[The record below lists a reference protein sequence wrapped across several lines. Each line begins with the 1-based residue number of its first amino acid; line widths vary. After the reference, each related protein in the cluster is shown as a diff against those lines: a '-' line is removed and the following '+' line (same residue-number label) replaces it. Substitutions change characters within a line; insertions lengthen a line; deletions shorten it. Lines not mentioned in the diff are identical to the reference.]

1 MHKVWVYGLVVL
13 IGWQALVLLAVYSLP
28 AEITLWVALAC
39 AVVFGTALLM
49 LFHSAQKRATRSAD
63 HKVLNALN
71 ELDSVRRKANKDEMT
86 GLNSRVYMYER
97 LSECINVAVERGHS
111 CAVLLMDLDFF
122 KDINDALGH
131 QMGNQVLVAAAD
143 RLQSLVKK
151 GDLLGYVGGDEF
163 MIILPQIQDN
173 MAAEL
178 VARRILTALTEPFSL
193 EGRTLVMSA
202 SLGVSIGPQDGDDVE
217 TLIREAESALAQA
230 KSRGR
235 KGYQFFTQSMNQQAS
250 ERLQIDQQLR
260 GALERGEMNLVYQP
274 IIHSKS
280 RQLKGMEALIRWTNP
295 ELGRVQPTQFIPVAE
310 QIGFISELGNWVLRE
325 ACAQLMSW
333 QQKYERQLVMS
344 INVSPRQFHE
354 GSIVPAVKSTL
365 SRLGLKAGSLQV
377 EVTENLLI
385 NASER
390 LIADLYT
397 LKTTGVRLALDDF
410 GTGYSSLSYLQQLP
424 FDVLK
429 IDKSFVNL
437 IAIRAQEEAMVGA
450 IVNMGHSL
458 GMVVVA
464 EGVETAEQSFSL
476 DQLGVDDLQGYYF
489 SQPLSAREFEHRFLE
504 GGLQAG
510 TALDDS
516 IWDRL

>member
-1 MHKVWVYGLVVL
+1 MSSLIIL
-13 IGWQALVLLAVYSLP
+13 IGWQGLVLLAVFWLP
-28 AEITLWVALAC
+28 AELTLWVALASGLVC
-39 AVVFGTALLM
+39 GSALLM
-49 LFHSAQKRATRSAD
+49 VFYSAQKKARRSAD
-63 HKVLNALN
+63 HKVLNVLN
-71 ELDSVRRKANKDEMT
+71 ELDSVRRKANKDDLT
-86 GLNSRVYMYER
+86 GLNSRIYMYER
-97 LSECINVAVERGHS
+97 LGECITVAVDRGHS

-131 QMGNQVLVAAAD
+131 QMGNQVLVAAAN
-143 RLQSLVKK
+143 RLNSLVKK
-151 GDLLGYVGGDEF
+151 GDLLGYIGGDEF
-163 MIILPQIQDN
+163 MIILPQIHDS

-178 VARRILTALTEPFSL
+178 VARRILTALSEPFTL

-235 KGYQFFTQSMNQQAS
+235 KGYQFFTQSMNQQAT

-295 ELGRVQPTQFIPVAE
+295 ELGRVPPTLFIPVAE

-325 ACAQLMSW
+325 ACAQLKSW
-333 QQKYERQLVMS
+333 QQKYERRLVMS

-354 GSIVPAVKSTL
+354 GTIVSEVKSTL
-365 SRLGLKAGSLQV
+365 SRLGLQAGSLQV

-390 LIADLYT
+390 LIADLHT
-397 LKTTGVRLALDDF
+397 LKGSGVRLALDDF
-410 GTGYSSLSYLQQLP
+410 GTGYSSLSYLQRLP

-429 IDKSFVNL
+429 VDKSFIDF

-458 GMVVVA
+458 GMAVVA
-464 EGVETAEQSFSL
+464 EGVETAEQTFSL
-476 DQLGVDDLQGYYF
+476 DQLGVDELQGFYF